1 MPDAPFTSDSPVPV
15 RPRTATLIYNPLAG
29 PSELM
34 DTLQQVAAMWRSA
47 GWEVAVRSTH
57 YAGHARRLARAAA
70 RDGEHL
76 VFAAGGDGTLSE
88 VADGLVDSDTIL
100 APLPAGTGNSLAKEL
115 HMPRP
120 SPLNSYRLME
130 AAGSLAAG
138 TVHRI
143 DVGAGSQGHHW
154 LLWAGVGVDSYLVD
168 NMEPRSKL
176 IKRLGPVGY
185 VGQALLTAPGYPAT
199 RIRVT
204 VDGRTVED
212 DFWMVTICN
221 CRRYAGG
228 ELLLNPCGKL
238 DDGWFEV
245 WLFQGHGLPTMLS
258 MLRQIRAGQHLDHP
272 QVTML
277 PGKRVQIEAERSL
290 AFHTDGDPAGKV
302 PFYAGIK
309 PRALRLLVPDTA
321 PPGLFVLPGEPL

>member
-1 MPDAPFTSDSPVPV
+1 MPDVPLTSDSPPPV
-15 RPRTATLIYNPLAG
+15 RLRTATLIYNPLAG

-34 DTLQQVAAMWRSA
+34 DTLQQVAGIWRAS
-47 GWEVAVRSTH
+47 GWQVAVHSTH

-70 RDGEHL
+70 QQGEQL
-76 VFAAGGDGTLSE
+76 VFAAGGDGTLGE
-88 VADGLVDSDTIL
+88 VADGLVDSETIL

-120 SPLNSYRLME
+120 SPLNPSRLLE
-130 AAGSLAAG
+130 AADCLRNGE
-138 TVHRI
+138 VHRI
-143 DVGAGSQGHHW
+143 DVGLCSQGYHW
-154 LLWAGVGVDSYLVD
+154 LLWTGVGVDSYLVD

-185 VGQALLTAPGYPAT
+185 VGQALLTAPWYPAT

-204 VDGRTVED
+204 VDGCSVED

-228 ELLLNPCGKL
+228 ELLLNPRGKL

-245 WLFQGHGLPTMLS
+245 WLFRGQGLPTMLS
-258 MLRQIRAGQHLDHP
+258 MLRQIRNGQHLNHP
-272 QVTML
+272 QVMML
-277 PGKRVQIEAERSL
+277 PGKRIEITADHSL

-321 PPGLFVLPGEPL
+321 PPGLFVHQGESL